1 MSKLWRVDVEFSVM
15 VVADDAEAAMDVASE
30 HAREELGNQITENVI
45 AWPALVPDQSYV
57 DERWLDALPYGGD
70 GGKKV
75 RELVPKAI
83 SCVCRE
89 SSDGKRAECGQPV
102 VEGQR
107 QCRYCLDGHPGRN
120 IH

>member
-1 MSKLWRVDVEFSVM
+1 MKMWRVDVSFSVM
-15 VVADDAEAAMDVASE
+15 VVADDAENAMEVASE

-45 AWPALVPDQSYV
+45 AWPELVTDQSYV
-57 DERWLDALPYGGD
+57 DERWLDTCPYGG
-70 GGKKV
+70 GGEQKV
-75 RELVPKAI
+75 RELVPKVVGCA
-83 SCVCRE
+83 CRD
-89 SSDGKRAECGQPV
+89 STDGRRSECGQPV